1 MYKISFN
8 QIYSIVFIHTNY
20 FVHIQFINRSD
31 LMKKTLINARYM
43 IAPLLILSAVFGVI
57 AGGPWVWT
65 GVFMLGLG
73 IIVDTLTRNQTPGA
87 GFDENGS
94 TYASASM
101 QNGVMYGMLGAF
113 VLLQIVLAWR
123 VWEYAMG
130 IPVSQTSLLGLSI
143 QEGITTTQ
151 LIGACL
157 SSGIFAGIG
166 IIYGHEL
173 AHTKGFSFVLAR
185 WMMALSGKAHFC
197 YAHVYN
203 HHLELGHQDD
213 PATSPRG
220 RSIYKHFPLSGIGQ
234 SKFLFKMEKQRLE
247 RLGKPF
253 LTWQNRW
260 IRGYLMS
267 IPTVALFW
275 FAGGWIGMAAL
286 STLWIIANF
295 ELEALNYLEHYG
307 LIREKGQPIDY
318 RHSWDNST
326 AFTSWFFIEIG
337 RQADHH
343 DRGETHF
350 WELDEV
356 GAPNCGR
363 GYFSLFA
370 LTLIPS
376 IWQRYIGE
384 QLDKWDNEMA
394 SEGELKIAEELKVA
408 A

>member
-1 MYKISFN
+1 
-8 QIYSIVFIHTNY
+8 
-20 FVHIQFINRSD
+20 
-31 LMKKTLINARYM
+31 MKRFLINTRYF
-43 IAPLLILSAVFGVI
+43 IAPLLILSAVFGVL

-65 GVFMLGLG
+65 GVILLGAG
-73 IIVDTLTRNQTPGA
+73 IIIDTLTKRQTPGA
-87 GFDENGS
+87 GFDDDGN
-94 TYASASM
+94 TYASAGL
-101 QNGVMYGMLGAF
+101 QNGIMYGMLGGF

-123 VWEYAMG
+123 VWQYVNGVPIAEGA
-130 IPVSQTSLLGLSI
+130 LLGFTI
-143 QEGITTTQ
+143 QEGITGSQ
-151 LIGACL
+151 LIGATL

-173 AHTKGFSFVLAR
+173 AHTKGFSFVIAR

-213 PATSPRG
+213 PATAPRG
-220 RSIYKHFPLSGIGQ
+220 RSLYAHFPLSGIGQ
-234 SKFLFKMEKQRLE
+234 SKFVFNMEKQRLE

-253 LTWQNRW
+253 LSLENRW
-260 IRGYLMS
+260 IRGYAMS
-267 IPTVALFW
+267 LPTVFLFW
-275 FAGGWIGMAAL
+275 FAGGWVGFAAL
-286 STLWIIANF
+286 AVLWTIANL

-318 RHSWDNST
+318 RHSWDNNT

-370 LTLIPS
+370 LTLIPPL
-376 IWQRYIGE
+376 WHKYIGE
-384 QLDKWDNEMA
+384 QLKKWDDEMA
-394 SEGELKIAEELKVA
+394 SEGELKIAAEMNQA
-408 A
+408 AGYTS